1 MTLGWKAFPGTSG
14 LAYCARF
21 VTTTPDVWLDTT
33 AIKSDKYLVLFSWK
47 LFYPKK
53 LHLLSNS
60 YRKKLGCL
68 VVLPWM
74 NIFSGKARIY
84 RTPLLG

>member
-1 MTLGWKAFPGTSG
+1 MTLSWKALPLTSR

-21 VTTTPDVWLDTT
+21 VTTTPDVWLDIT
-33 AIKSDKYLVLFSWK
+33 AIKSDQIFSSIQ
-47 LFYPKK
+47 LETFLSKK

-74 NIFSGKARIY
+74 NIFSGKARI
-84 RTPLLG
+84 